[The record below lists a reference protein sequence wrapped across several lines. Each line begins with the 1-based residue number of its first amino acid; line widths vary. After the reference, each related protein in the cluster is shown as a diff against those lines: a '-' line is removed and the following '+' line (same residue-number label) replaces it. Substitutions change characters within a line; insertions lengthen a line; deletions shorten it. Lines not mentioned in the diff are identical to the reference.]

1 MDVFGIAARLLA
13 SAPVVPDT
21 TPLRPRADRRWE
33 LYTEALWARLEALAE
48 EGSLYV
54 AWSGTPGTGVTA
66 TLATGTAF
74 TNTAGLL
81 TVANT
86 DGVGGKNVIPLALKL
101 IVTAAGTASTSVH
114 LAHAIDDGNRGS
126 AGTLLTN
133 QNVNMGLPN
142 DTIAQVRFGVPT
154 IAAPGANVR
163 YLDRAVL
170 RNQIPI
176 VNDIYVITYAATDQP
191 SGGANL
197 AQASATV
204 ISLPAPPIVV
214 APQKCYVLNEWSP
227 ARSAAQA
234 YEAFLLY
241 ALR

>member
-1 MDVFGIAARLLA
+1 
-13 SAPVVPDT
+13 VVDGNAI
-21 TPLRPRADRRWE
+21 RPRADRRGE

-48 EGSLYV
+48 EGSLFV
-54 AWSGTPGTGVTA
+54 AATVVPGTGVTA

-74 TNTAGLL
+74 TAVAGLL
-81 TVANT
+81 TIANT
-86 DGVGGKNVIPLALKL
+86 DVVGGKNVIPLALKL

-114 LAHAIDDGNRGS
+114 VAHAIDDGNRGS
-126 AGTLLTN
+126 NGTPGLLIN
-133 QNVNMGLPN
+133 QNVNMGMPN

-154 IAAPGANVR
+154 IAAAGPNVR

-176 VNDIYVITYAATDQP
+176 VNDIYVITYAASDQP

-197 AQASATV
+197 AQANASV
-204 ISLPAPPIVV
+204 ISLPAPPIVI
-214 APQKCYVLNEWSP
+214 APQKCYVLNEWSV